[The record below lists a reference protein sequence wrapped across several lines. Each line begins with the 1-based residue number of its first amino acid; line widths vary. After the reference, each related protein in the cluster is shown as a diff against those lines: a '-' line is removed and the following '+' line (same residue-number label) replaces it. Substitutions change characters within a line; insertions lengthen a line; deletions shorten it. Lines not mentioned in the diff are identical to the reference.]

1 MQQLVEVHGKK
12 LTTSSV
18 VIAEQFGRPHHM
30 VLKSLDKLISKVR
43 IDLRDYIDARGK
55 SQRMYVLDERS
66 FLISMP
72 FIGGNKSLEGQIRL
86 VDEFLRIKRLLHD
99 PDQKIVVQ
107 TKRDANRLMNDAL
120 VEHRKQQDK
129 ATEAKHFITESKL
142 CNWAITGKFEKV
154 NETLLTVD
162 ELSLLAKV
170 RRFNESLI
178 MAGLDYKERKPRL
191 FDYVERQTIN
201 LSAKR
206 VEYSA

>member
-1 MQQLVEVHGKK
+1 MEQLVEVHGKK
-12 LTTSSV
+12 LTTSSL

-30 VLKSLDKLISKVR
+30 VLKSLDKLISKVKMDSR
-43 IDLRDYIDARGK
+43 NYIDARGK
-55 SQRMYVLDERS
+55 SQRMFVLDERS

-72 FIGGNKSLEGQIRL
+72 FIGGIKSLEGQIRL

-99 PDQKIVVQ
+99 PKQKAIVQ

-129 ATEAKHFITESKL
+129 ETQDKHFMTESKL
-142 CNWAITGKFEKV
+142 CNAAITGKFEKV

-178 MAGLDYKERKPRL
+178 MAGLEYKERKSRV
-191 FDYVERQTIN
+191 FEYVERQRIN

-206 VEYSA
+206 VEQSA